1 MIFIY
6 KYYLASGMFLL
17 FTAFL
22 LIKGILCAPA
32 YEDPKKPFQEV
43 ERTDIREIILYT
55 RPLARAQDSSLL
67 F

>member
-17 FTAFL
+17 FTTFL

-32 YEDPKKPFQEV
+32 YEDPKEPFQEV
-43 ERTDIREIILYT
+43 ERTDIRH
-55 RPLARAQDSSLL
+55 
-67 F
+67 